1 MKNFLIIFL
10 ALNTYTL
17 FAQHD
22 EMTYELPLYR
32 MDLSVDEETRLILFD
47 YQFQEVNVSKNELF
61 RRAENW
67 FDGRYNA
74 VDKVLVVNNKESGEL
89 VGKPFT
95 DLMIFE
101 VGLGKPVKMFYT
113 ISIIVEDNKYNCAI
127 TDIRYQSY
135 SSEYN
140 TDPDINNAE
149 DMIIKN
155 LYKNNGKIRSAN
167 LQYKEKTITSIQSL
181 VLSLQQAMSKA
192 SGTASINDY

>member
-1 MKNFLIIFL
+1 
-10 ALNTYTL
+10 L
-17 FAQHD
+17 F
-22 EMTYELPLYR
+22 
-32 MDLSVDEETRLILFD
+32 S
-47 YQFQEVNVSKNELF
+47 
-61 RRAENW
+61 RAENW

-74 VDKVLVVNNKESGEL
+74 VDKVLVVNNKENGEL

-140 TDPDINNAE
+140 TDPDISNAE
-149 DMIIKN
+149 DMIIKD